1 MDRVIYKIQDYSKEY
16 LIGHGFKYSRY
27 LSDLGDDIYTYKFPL
42 IIYNKTT
49 TIECEIAVSTITG
62 IVNVNVL
69 NCTTK
74 DLYAS
79 YYDREYG
86 NYEIIKLIDIKINR
100 KLKELG
106 IEKL

>member
-1 MDRVIYKIQDYSKEY
+1 MDRVIYGIQDYSKEY

-42 IIYNKTT
+42 ITYNKMTM
-49 TIECEIAVSTITG
+49 IESEIAVSTITG

-86 NYEIIKLIDIKINR
+86 NYEIIKLMDIKINR

-106 IEKL
+106 IEKI